1 MAGHPQLCVG
11 HSPTVVVT
19 RAVLNFAKYLY
30 GPICLPI
37 NLMMS
42 VLIMQLW
49 LHGAICFKDRFCA
62 SKESVME
69 GVGINLMMSVLI
81 MHLSTLAG

>member
-1 MAGHPQLCVG
+1 
-11 HSPTVVVT
+11 
-19 RAVLNFAKYLY
+19 
-30 GPICLPI
+30 
-37 NLMMS
+37 
-42 VLIMQLW
+42 MQLW

-81 MHLSTLAG
+81 MHLRTLAG